1 MPTNSEALQALD
13 RRERRVRRSAI
24 AVSAVLLVQFLWL
37 FWWFSDVVSARLP
50 ADLWV
55 SADNY
60 AREERGVLVDVSS
73 RDPQSGRVTTPG
85 PIDVWIRTP
94 NGETVERYAVHG
106 EDRRLVWQRPEG
118 ITIDATL
125 ADPRLDALRV
135 THAVTVPAD
144 AQWERLPARGGTL
157 PPPGHAGLHAV
168 TLRGDCPFEVDA
180 VAVGGVPVVGV
191 RNLLLFRLR
200 WRAGHPVEG
209 TRVSV
214 SAASSPM
221 EALAP
226 TTDASGVAVFRFV
239 PQELAFVEIEGE
251 CPEGRFVRGFELQ
264 PVWDGL
270 GIVHVA
276 ASRSEGLHATIEDFS
291 ASLGSM
297 WDVHCGGDAVAFG
310 ELGGGGAIEVPARRF
325 RTVDEGELCVLQVYR
340 DSFSRE
346 SGRALRPF
354 SLEGETAGDL
364 WAWSAPGVG
373 FHRQGVLG
381 RASDASADALAAW
394 RAVRL
399 VWVARLLWMN
409 AVVLGF
415 GWAWI
420 AWEATRTRAA
430 RRRVSGAWDDDALDD
445 AEGASAW
452 SRRALARSVAA
463 GWAAIGLVL
472 GGVWMLFSLM
482 GLYR

>member
-1 MPTNSEALQALD
+1 MRTNSDALTTLAL
-13 RRERRVRRSAI
+13 RERRVRRTTI
-24 AVSAVLLVQFLWL
+24 AVSAALLLQFLWL

-55 SADNY
+55 SADQY
-60 AREERGVLVDVSS
+60 AREEHGVLLDVSS

-85 PIDVWIRTP
+85 PIDVRIRTRH
-94 NGETVERYAVHG
+94 GEIVDHYVVHG
-106 EDRRLVWQRPEG
+106 EDRRLVWQRPGG
-118 ITIDATL
+118 ISIEATL
-125 ADPRLDALRV
+125 ADPRLEALRV
-135 THAVTVPAD
+135 RHDVKVPEGP
-144 AQWERLPARGGTL
+144 QWERLPARGGAL
-157 PPPGHAGLHAV
+157 PAPGQAGLHAV
-168 TLRGDCPFEVDA
+168 TLRGECPFEVDA

-200 WRAGHPVEG
+200 TRAGEPVVG

-214 SAASSPM
+214 SEASSPM

-239 PQELAFVEIEGE
+239 PQELAFVEIEGA
-251 CPEGRFVRGFELQ
+251 CAEGRFVRGFELQ

-276 ASRSEGLHATIEDFS
+276 ASRSEGLSATVEDFS
-291 ASLGSM
+291 ASLGSL
-297 WDVHCGGDAVAFG
+297 WDVHCGGDAIAFG
-310 ELGGGGAIEVPARRF
+310 TLARGGTVDVPAGLF
-325 RTVDEGELCVLQVYR
+325 RTVPSGERCVLQVYR

-354 SLEGETAGDL
+354 SLDGETAGDL
-364 WAWSAPGVG
+364 WAWSASGVG
-373 FHRQGVLG
+373 FHRQGVLA
-381 RASDASADALAAW
+381 RASDASNDALAAW

-399 VWVARLLWMN
+399 RWVSRLLWGN
-409 AVVLGF
+409 ALILCA
-415 GWAWI
+415 GWAWL
-420 AWEATRTRAA
+420 AWEATRTRAQ
-430 RRRVSGAWDDDALDD
+430 RRRLSGVWED
-445 AEGASAW
+445 EASEADTASAAW
-452 SRRALARSVAA
+452 SRRALARSVVA